1 MGILSPV
8 HTHIFLTWSTRNL
21 SAGPK
26 QELQRISHFKTV
38 ILINPVYKVIV
49 SATHFSFI
57 LKTINIS
64 KQKSNCTLS
73 LKHTGI
79 AETTLIIAGCLS
91 PPEWPTQT
99 TAHLLTVPAHC
110 SLRRVAHVQRGTKL
124 RSAPP
129 LHVTAASSCRP
140 VHAKCRTWLLLHHS
154 EHQAL
159 QPSHYFGPW
168 RSYSY
173 VYGNLQPAG
182 TAVDIAKD
190 SSTPLKAGLLTGSA
204 EPLHH
209 PKHRDVLEWAWFSQ
223 RSYRTWS
230 LVLLASSLTSAVFLW
245 YVTQTLTP
253 HSSTVCI
260 IF

>member
-1 MGILSPV
+1 MFP
-8 HTHIFLTWSTRNL
+8 
-21 SAGPK
+21 
-26 QELQRISHFKTV
+26 
-38 ILINPVYKVIV
+38 
-49 SATHFSFI
+49 
-57 LKTINIS
+57 
-64 KQKSNCTLS
+64 

-91 PPEWPTQT
+91 PLEWPTQT

-110 SLRRVAHVQRGTKL
+110 SLRGVAHVQRGTKL

-129 LHVTAASSCRP
+129 LHVTAASSCGA

-154 EHQAL
+154 EHQPL

-173 VYGNLQPAG
+173 IYMNPQPTG

-190 SSTPLKAGLLTGSA
+190 SSTPLKRGYLQDLPNPCITQNIGMCWNEHDSVNTAT
-204 EPLHH
+204 ERDPL
-209 PKHRDVLEWAWFSQ
+209 F
-223 RSYRTWS
+223 
-230 LVLLASSLTSAVFLW
+230 SSLCHSSAVLLW

-253 HSSTVCI
+253 YSSIACI